1 MEQTPS
7 IARNGH
13 VRRKVLVDM
22 GFQCG
27 IVGLPNVGKSTIYN
41 ALTSNKAEAS
51 NFPFCTIEPNRGVV
65 NVPDTRLQKIAQYI
79 PPQKLIPTT
88 MEFVDIAGLV
98 AGASKGEG
106 LGNKFLGHIRETNA
120 IAHVVRC
127 FEDEEIVHVDGS
139 VDPIRDIE
147 IIELELVFA
156 DQDSVA
162 KRLQTAQK
170 KARSGDK
177 ETIKLVAVLEK
188 IQPVLEAGRPVRS
201 IDLNVE
207 EQMLIRDLALITQKP
222 SLFVAN
228 VDEADLADPA
238 QNAHYRKV
246 CEYAAAQNAEVVA
259 LCGSI
264 EAELSELDGE
274 DKAEFLADLG
284 LTEPGLNRVIRAGY
298 KLLNL
303 STYFTAGEKE
313 VRAWTFHK
321 GYCAPQAAGVIHTD
335 FERGFIKAD
344 VYHFDA
350 LVTHESEQAVKE
362 AGLMRL
368 EGKSYVVKDG
378 DIMHFRFAV

>member
-1 MEQTPS
+1 
-7 IARNGH
+7 
-13 VRRKVLVDM
+13 M

-51 NFPFCTIEPNRGVV
+51 NFPFCTIEPNKGVV
-65 NVPDTRLQKIAQYI
+65 SVPDERLDAIAKFI

-88 MEFVDIAGLV
+88 MVFVDIAGLV
-98 AGASKGEG
+98 AGASQGEG
-106 LGNKFLGHIRETNA
+106 LGNKFLGHIRETHA

-127 FEDEEIVHVDGS
+127 FENEEIVHVDGT

-147 IIELELVFA
+147 VIELELILA
-156 DQDSVA
+156 DLESVS
-162 KRLQTAQK
+162 KRIETVQK
-170 KARSGDK
+170 KSRSGDK
-177 ETIKLVAVLEK
+177 DAIKTQGVLEK
-188 IQPVLEAGRPVRS
+188 IRPVLEAGRPVRS
-201 IDLNVE
+201 LELKADELV
-207 EQMLIRDLALITQKP
+207 LIRDLALITLKP

-228 VDEADLADPA
+228 VDEADLADPS
-238 QNAHYRKV
+238 QNQHYQNV
-246 CEYAAAQNAEVVA
+246 CQYAAAEGSEVVA

-264 EAELSELDGE
+264 EAELSELEGE

-284 LTEPGLNRVIRAGY
+284 LAEAGLNRVIRAGY

-313 VRAWTFHK
+313 VRAWTFHQ
-321 GYCAPQAAGVIHTD
+321 GYLAPQAAGVIHTD

-344 VYHFDA
+344 VYHYDA
-350 LVTHESEQAVKE
+350 LMAHKGEQAVKE

>member
-1 MEQTPS
+1 
-7 IARNGH
+7 
-13 VRRKVLVDM
+13 M

-41 ALTSNKAEAS
+41 ALTSNKAAAS
-51 NFPFCTIEPNRGVV
+51 NFPFCTIEPNKGIV
-65 NVPDTRLQKIAQYI
+65 NVPDARLETIASYI

-88 MEFVDIAGLV
+88 MVFVDIAGLV
-98 AGASKGEG
+98 AGASRGEG

-127 FEDEEIVHVDGS
+127 FEDDEIVHVDGS
-139 VDPIRDIE
+139 VNPIRDIE
-147 IIELELVFA
+147 VIEMELIFA
-156 DQDSVA
+156 DQDAVA
-162 KRLQTAQK
+162 KRIATVVK
-170 KARSGDK
+170 KTRGGDK
-177 ETIKLVAVLEK
+177 EAIKLLEVLER
-188 IQPVLEAGRPVRS
+188 IQPLLEEGKAVRS
-201 IDLNVE
+201 LGLSEEDLYI
-207 EQMLIRDLALITQKP
+207 IRDLHLITQKP
-222 SLFVAN
+222 SLFIAN
-228 VDEADLADPA
+228 VDEADLADPD
-238 QNAHYRKV
+238 QNKHYLEV
-246 CEYAAAQNAEVVA
+246 CGYAAKQGAEVVA

-274 DKAEFLADLG
+274 DKKEFLADLG

-321 GYCAPQAAGVIHTD
+321 GYKAPQAAGVIHTD

-350 LVTHESEQAVKE
+350 LVEHQSEQTVKE
-362 AGLMRL
+362 AGMMRL
-368 EGKSYVVKDG
+368 EGKSYVVQDG
-378 DIMHFRFAV
+378 DIMHFRFSV

>member
-1 MEQTPS
+1 
-7 IARNGH
+7 
-13 VRRKVLVDM
+13 M

-51 NFPFCTIEPNRGVV
+51 NFPFCTIEPNKGIVS
-65 NVPDTRLQKIAQYI
+65 VPDKRLDEIARYI

-88 MEFVDIAGLV
+88 MVFVDIAGLV

-127 FEDEEIVHVDGS
+127 FEDDEIVHVDGS

-147 IIELELVFA
+147 VIELELILA
-156 DQDSVA
+156 DLEAVT
-162 KRLQTAQK
+162 KRIQTVVK
-170 KARSGDK
+170 KSRSGDK
-177 ETIKLVAVLEK
+177 DAIKTLGILER
-188 IQPVLEAGRPVRS
+188 IEPLLAAGQAARA
-201 IDLNVE
+201 IDLKADE
-207 EQMLIRDLALITQKP
+207 LLLIRDLALITLKP

-228 VDEADLADPA
+228 VGEADLIDPE
-238 QNAHYRKV
+238 QNPHYLKV
-246 CEYAAAQNAEVVA
+246 RDYAAAQGAEVVA

-264 EAELSELDGE
+264 EAELAELDNE
-274 DKAEFLADLG
+274 DRLEFLSDLG
-284 LTEPGLNRVIRAGY
+284 LVEPGLNRVIRAGY

-313 VRAWTFHK
+313 VRAWTFHQ
-321 GYCAPQAAGVIHTD
+321 GYLAPQAAGVIHTD

-344 VYHFDA
+344 VYHYDA
-350 LVTHESEQAVKE
+350 LISHESEQAVKE

-368 EGKSYVVKDG
+368 EGKSYVVQDG

>member
-1 MEQTPS
+1 
-7 IARNGH
+7 
-13 VRRKVLVDM
+13 M

-51 NFPFCTIEPNRGVV
+51 NFPFCTIEPNKGVV
-65 NVPDTRLQKIAQYI
+65 NVPDKRLDAIAEFI

-88 MEFVDIAGLV
+88 MVFVDIAGLV
-98 AGASKGEG
+98 AGASQGEG
-106 LGNKFLGHIRETNA
+106 LGNKFLGHIRETHA

-127 FEDEEIVHVDGS
+127 FENEEIVHVDGT

-147 IIELELVFA
+147 VIELELILA
-156 DQDSVA
+156 DLESVS
-162 KRLQTAQK
+162 KRIETVQK
-170 KARSGDK
+170 KSRGGDK
-177 ETIKLVAVLEK
+177 ESIKTQGVLEK
-188 IQPVLEAGRPVRS
+188 IRPALEEGKPARS
-201 IDLNVE
+201 VDLKADE
-207 EQMLIRDLALITQKP
+207 LLLIRDLALITLKP

-228 VDEADLADPA
+228 VDEADLADPT
-238 QNAHYRKV
+238 QNEHYLKV
-246 CEYAAAQNAEVVA
+246 CQYAAASGAEVVA

-264 EAELSELDGE
+264 EAELAELDGE

-284 LTEPGLNRVIRAGY
+284 LKEAGLNRVIRAGY

-313 VRAWTFHK
+313 VRAWTFHQ
-321 GYCAPQAAGVIHTD
+321 GYLAPQAAGVIHTD

-344 VYHFDA
+344 VYHYDA
-350 LVTHESEQAVKE
+350 LMTHKGEQAVKE

-368 EGKSYVVKDG
+368 EGKAYVVQDG